1 MSSKNDKENI
11 FLSIGE
17 LAKVSGVR
25 QSTLK
30 YYTEIG
36 ILPFTQEGERL
47 LRKYKKDEALQRLS
61 EIQKLK
67 EKRLMEQGGLSSSG
81 EVKDIHELDKEH
93 LIHAYE
99 TAMSVAEILN
109 WNVVHC
115 VENGRLKSIE
125 EIHKE
130 IYDYTISIFR
140 SK

>member
-1 MSSKNDKENI
+1 MFLLPITLITGSRKIRYNMSNKNDKENI

-67 EKRLMEQGGLSSSG
+67 EKRLT
-81 EVKDIHELDKEH
+81 I
-93 LIHAYE
+93 
-99 TAMSVAEILN
+99 
-109 WNVVHC
+109 
-115 VENGRLKSIE
+115 
-125 EIHKE
+125 KE
-130 IYDYTISIFR
+130 IVESF
-140 SK
+140 